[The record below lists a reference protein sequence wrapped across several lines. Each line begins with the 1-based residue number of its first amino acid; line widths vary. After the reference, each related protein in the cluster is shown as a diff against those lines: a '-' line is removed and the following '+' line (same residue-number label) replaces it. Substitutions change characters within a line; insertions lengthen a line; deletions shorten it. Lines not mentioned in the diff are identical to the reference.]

1 MAVSYKLI
9 AEKAGVSRQAAASVL
24 NGAVKCLVSKEK
36 KELILKL
43 AKELNYVRNNA
54 ARTLVRGK
62 SGLVGILSGGFHVK
76 RTGLFIISVDN
87 VLRANGFLPVSIYTR
102 SEYSSIADGIRSL
115 LAQNV
120 DALII
125 NGIYPD
131 EKGSIITSLKAQGL
145 LDMVPTLVTNSGF
158 HSGLDAVYFSYDNV
172 IELICSKAERGDFNR
187 VRSFVR
193 GTGKP
198 GVTYEAG
205 VAIRKIVEKLNI
217 HDFREIE
224 IFSSLPF
231 ASEQRKN
238 DIFSEVHRAME
249 DIVPGTLYL
258 CDTGFCAI
266 QVASLLQQK
275 YGRFPEEFAVA
286 AFDHTENCGFFS
298 PRISSVELN
307 FDLFAQ
313 KCFELLKRRMADSGV
328 PALSVDIP
336 TDFVERETF

>member
-1 MAVSYKLI
+1 MAVSCKLI

-54 ARTLVRGK
+54 ARTLARGK

-76 RTGLFIISVDN
+76 RTGLFIISIDN

-102 SEYSSIADGIRSL
+102 SEYSSIVDGIRSL
-115 LAQNV
+115 LSQNV

-125 NGIYPD
+125 NGIFPD
-131 EKGSIITSLKAQGL
+131 EKENIITSLKAQGL
-145 LDMVPTLVTNSGF
+145 LDMVPTLVTNSGL
-158 HSGLDAVYFSYDNV
+158 HSGMDSVCFNYDRV
-172 IELICSKAERGDFNR
+172 IELICSRAEQRQFAR
-187 VRSFVR
+187 VISFVR
-193 GTGKP
+193 STGNP
-198 GVTYEAG
+198 DVTYEAG
-205 VAIRKIVEKLNI
+205 GAVRKIVKKMNI
-217 HDFREIE
+217 TDAREIE
-224 IFSSLPF
+224 IFSSLPLG
-231 ASEQRKN
+231 AEHRKT
-238 DIFSEVHRAME
+238 DILSEVHRAME
-249 DIVPGTLYL
+249 NIVPGTLYL

-313 KCFELLKRRMADSGV
+313 KCFELLKRRMADPGV

-336 TDFVERETF
+336 TDFIERETF